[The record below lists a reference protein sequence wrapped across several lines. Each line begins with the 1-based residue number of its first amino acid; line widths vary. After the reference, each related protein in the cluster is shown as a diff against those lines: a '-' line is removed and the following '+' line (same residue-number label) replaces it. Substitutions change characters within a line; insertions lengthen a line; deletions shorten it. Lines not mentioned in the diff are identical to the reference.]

1 MDILAAQLTT
11 CVEEE
16 SACQGQDGYR
26 VKVNERLT
34 YVITIDDW
42 EEEIALGQIELCLN
56 NGSLTTTFVFAG
68 LGVTLGGGVAHD
80 VTITP
85 ILDGSQGTPTSPITI
100 ECRTQSL

>member
-1 MDILAAQLTT
+1 VDILAAQLTS

-16 SACQGQDGYR
+16 SACLGQDGYR

-42 EEEIALGQIELCLN
+42 EEEIALGTVELCLN
-56 NGSLTTTFVFAG
+56 NGNLTTTFVFAG
-68 LGVTLGGGVAHD
+68 LGVYLGGGVAHD

-85 ILDGSQGTPTSPITI
+85 ILDGAKGTSTTPITI
-100 ECRTQSL
+100 ECRAQSL